1 MNFFKPST
9 TRQQRP
15 HFSKSNGRN
24 VDVDLISL
32 LFDDMK
38 PANMRGAVVKSA
50 DGKQGTVLGAT
61 AKFKSETVGSEGLL
75 YVTVMEPD
83 VVDAQGDTYSSDEV
97 KKAAYHFAK
106 KGLVGKNDVNHNN
119 QPVPEFVIA
128 ESYILKTEDKDHFPN
143 TKTGA
148 WVAVLKCENL
158 QCELWQK
165 VQKGQFNGVSIAGFA
180 DDSSPSN
187 NDTVIAELKNQ
198 IKDIKN
204 ALGDK
209 PNPESELALS
219 TIQKR
224 INELENADASSAN
237 NQLFK
242 ALTNE
247 IKELS
252 MSLNRAISKSLK
264 GEPADAS
271 ADREVHIDGKKVLLK
286 SSHRDIYKGIAD
298 VDSGK
303 AMNILTPNTTS
314 LFIDEVIGSQP
325 GDTLADITVVPLIK
339 DEKIDAGLIADLVF
353 TNSLDDAAAAQAV
366 NTRDITCTT
375 GILNAEFTLGRD
387 VVEFYKDKYGEEAFG
402 AYVEQH
408 IAKKAEKAIRLL
420 LFKGDRASATPA
432 LAGLDGVIKL
442 ASTASAVA
450 TIDAEANINWDERF
464 EAALL
469 AFSDA
474 MLEEQENFKFYVSHK
489 DLVRIRAEL
498 ARRTTSAGDR
508 FLLEGGNVSFAGIPV
523 KPRLMPDNY
532 IVAGLP
538 KFIILGYRTD
548 AELKVEHHGSDWK
561 YHWYIRVRPGITYVD
576 GFVKVFL
583 IS

>member
-1 MNFFKPST
+1 MKLFNRSPN
-9 TRQQRP
+9 RQQRRIE
-15 HFSKSNGRN
+15 KGNLRN

-50 DGKQGTVLGAT
+50 DGKQGKILGAT
-61 AKFKSETVGSEGLL
+61 AKFKSETVGNEGLL

-83 VVDAQGDTYSSDEV
+83 VVDSQGDTYSSEEV
-97 KKAAYHFAK
+97 KKAAHHFAK
-106 KGLVGKNDVNHNN
+106 KGMVGKNDINHNN

-128 ESYILKTEDKDHFPN
+128 ESYLLKAEDKEHFPN
-143 TKTGA
+143 TKVGA
-148 WVAVLKCENL
+148 WVQVLKCENIKS
-158 QCELWQK
+158 ELWQK

-180 DDSSPSN
+180 E
-187 NDTVIAELKNQ
+187 DTAAAGNGALVAELKSQ
-198 IKDIKN
+198 LDGIRKAI
-204 ALGDK
+204 GS
-209 PNPESELALS
+209 NPSPDANKVLETL
-219 TIQKR
+219 QGR
-224 INELENADASSAN
+224 IHELEKADESSATHE
-237 NQLFK
+237 LIKSF
-242 ALTNE
+242 TNE
-247 IKELS
+247 IKELNVS
-252 MSLNRAISKSLK
+252 IKKAISKSLK
-264 GEPADAS
+264 GEPKEGGGDT
-271 ADREVHIDGKKVLLK
+271 EVMIDGAKVVVK
-286 SSHRDIYKGIAD
+286 SAHREIYKGIAD

-303 AMNILTPNTTS
+303 AMNILTPTTTS

-325 GDTLADITVVPLIK
+325 GETLSDITVVPLLK
-339 DEKIDAGLIADLVF
+339 DEKIDAGLVADLVF

-366 NTRDITCTT
+366 STRDITCTT
-375 GILNAEFTLGRD
+375 GILTAEFTLGRD

-420 LFKGDRASATPA
+420 LFRGDRDSATPA
-432 LAGLDGVIKL
+432 LAGLNGIIKL
-442 ASTASAVA
+442 ATAASAVT
-450 TIDAEANINWDERF
+450 TIDQETNVNWDEKF

-469 AFSDA
+469 EFSDA
-474 MLEEQENFKFYVSHK
+474 MLEDQENFKFYVSHK

-498 ARRTTSAGDR
+498 ARRETTAGDR

-532 IVAGLP
+532 IIGGLP

-576 GFVKVFL
+576 GFVKVFR
-583 IS
+583 IA